1 MFQQVADA
9 SASTNGQAEAL
20 SQAVNLM
27 NQMGMGPVLSTL
39 CGAQGLLYFLYI
51 SR

>member
-1 MFQQVADA
+1 MFSKVAD
-9 SASTNGQAEAL
+9 ASTNGQAEVL

-39 CGAQGLLYFLYI
+39 SGAQGSLYYLYI
-51 SR
+51 